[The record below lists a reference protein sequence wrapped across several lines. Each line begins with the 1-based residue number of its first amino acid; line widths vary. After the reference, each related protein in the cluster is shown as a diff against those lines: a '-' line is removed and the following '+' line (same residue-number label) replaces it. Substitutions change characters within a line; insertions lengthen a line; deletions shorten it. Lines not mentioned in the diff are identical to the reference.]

1 MKKLMILALGVMIAA
16 NISAQEAKAE
26 KALCKKEKKECK
38 MSREQRIELDIK
50 MLSEELYLSE
60 EQEAKFAPIYREYMA
75 EKAKLKEKYKAE
87 FGKALNERQV
97 KRVLHF
103 HGPKQ
108 HPGFDKGQGPKFDK
122 GQDPKFDKGPCP
134 KECKKECKKDF
145 KNAGQKD

>member
-26 KALCKKEKKECK
+26 KAQCKKEKKECK

-60 EQEAKFAPIYREYMA
+60 EQEAKFAATYREYMA
-75 EKAKLKEKYKAE
+75 EKAKLNEKYKAE
-87 FGKALNERQV
+87 FGKTLNERQV

-103 HGPKQ
+103 HGSKQ

-122 GQDPKFDKGPCP
+122 GPCP
-134 KECKKECKKDF
+134 KECKKECEKDF